1 MLLSVLNPVL
11 AQDSDMTAN
20 ERQARRIF
28 NQAYQQV
35 FGEQGAKLHYDVN
48 IIGIYKTSGTI
59 WFKGKKKKF
68 VDAKV
73 NSWNDGETVY
83 TVKKKKKKKEVE
95 VRSAKNNKQDKYSGK
110 FKFVPENFDYSV
122 ANDEEGLML
131 TLDSSLSCPC
141 DNSIYCSPRCAGNAV
156 LRFSDGDIC
165 NTATPVKCCIRY
177 CCNTGWQHNLRECDA
192 IGKCAVS
199 ERQEALRELNC
210 LQTYTTGKCTVS
222 DRLYGIRKLYAF
234 HRGTA
239 GKSTASDSCDF

>member
-1 MLLSVLNPVL
+1 MRNRIILILTLLLSVLNPVL

-20 ERQARRIF
+20 ERQAKRIF

-122 ANDEEGLML
+122 ANEEEGLML
-131 TLDSSLSCPC
+131 TLKAKKGAKGIKEVHAL
-141 DNSIYCSPRCAGNAV
+141 
-156 LRFSDGDIC
+156 
-165 NTATPVKCCIRY
+165 VKR
-177 CCNTGWQHNLRECDA
+177 
-192 IGKCAVS
+192 
-199 ERQEALRELNC
+199 
-210 LQTYTTGKCTVS
+210 QTYEPIRVRIKISIIWTTIKIS
-222 DRLYGIRKLYAF
+222 DFQSGGITDEMLSFPKEQYKDYKFVDKR
-234 HRGTA
+234 
-239 GKSTASDSCDF
+239 